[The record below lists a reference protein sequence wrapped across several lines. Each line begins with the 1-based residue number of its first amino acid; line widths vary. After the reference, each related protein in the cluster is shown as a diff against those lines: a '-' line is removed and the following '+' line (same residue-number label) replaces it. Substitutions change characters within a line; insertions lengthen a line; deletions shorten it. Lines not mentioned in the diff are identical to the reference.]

1 MGAALRAQAGED
13 GLSSRNFE
21 ALSRYIYDYSGIKMP
36 ITKLTMLEGR
46 LRRRLR
52 ATGISDF
59 NAYCDYLFKHGG
71 IDREAIHLIDAVTT
85 NKTDFFREPK
95 HFEYLSQNILPQWQK
110 RYPGQTFAVWNAGCS
125 SGEEPYTTAMTLMD
139 YHERVSPLKFSIVA
153 TDISTDIL
161 SKAARAVYEDE
172 KIGTI
177 PVEFRRKYL
186 LRSKDKNKRMVRI
199 VPELRDKVSFRR
211 LNFMDDFQFREK
223 MDLIFCRNVMI
234 YFDKK
239 TQTELVQKFC
249 NHLEP
254 GGHLFIGH
262 SESLAGADL
271 PLKQLAPATYQ
282 RI

>member
-1 MGAALRAQAGED
+1 MYDANGQTAPLMSDKE
-13 GLSSRNFE
+13 LKEFSEF
-21 ALSRYIYDYSGIKMP
+21 IYSELGIK
-36 ITKLTMLEGR
+36 ITQTKKTMLQAR
-46 LRRRLR
+46 LQRRLR
-52 ATGISDF
+52 TLNMKSYGQ
-59 NAYCDYLFKHGG
+59 YLEYLQTLRGL
-71 IDREAIHLIDAVTT
+71 EVELPQMVDAVTT
-85 NKTDFFREPK
+85 NTTSFFREPK
-95 HFEYLSQNILPQWQK
+95 HFEYLSQTILPQWQK
-110 RYPGQTFAVWNAGCS
+110 RYPGQTFSVWNAGCS
-125 SGEEPYTTAMTLMD
+125 SGEEPYTTAMTLMA
-139 YHERVSPLKFSIVA
+139 YHERVSPLRFTIVA

-161 SKAARAVYEDE
+161 KKAARAVYEDE

-186 LRSKDKNKRMVRI
+186 LRSKDRTKRMVRI
-199 VPELRDKVSFRR
+199 VPELRETVSFRR

-249 NHLEP
+249 NHLGP

-262 SESLAGADL
+262 SVSLAGADL
-271 PLKQLAPATYQ
+271 PLKQLAPATYM

>member
-1 MGAALRAQAGED
+1 
-13 GLSSRNFE
+13 
-21 ALSRYIYDYSGIKMP
+21 
-36 ITKLTMLEGR
+36 
-46 LRRRLR
+46 
-52 ATGISDF
+52 
-59 NAYCDYLFKHGG
+59 
-71 IDREAIHLIDAVTT
+71 
-85 NKTDFFREPK
+85 
-95 HFEYLSQNILPQWQK
+95 LSQVILPQWQK
-110 RYPGQTFAVWNAGCS
+110 KHPGQTFAVWNAGCS

-139 YHERVSPLKFSIVA
+139 YHERVNPLRFTIVA

-161 SKAARAVYEDE
+161 RKAARAVYEDE

-186 LRSKDKNKRMVRI
+186 LRSKDRSKRVVRI
-199 VPELRDKVSFRR
+199 IPELREKVSFRR

-239 TQTELVQKFC
+239 TQNELVQKFC

-271 PLKQLAPATYQ
+271 PLKQLAPATYM

>member
-1 MGAALRAQAGED
+1 MYDANGQTAPLMSDKE
-13 GLSSRNFE
+13 LKEFSEFISSE
-21 ALSRYIYDYSGIKMP
+21 LGIK
-36 ITKLTMLEGR
+36 ITQTKKTMLQAR
-46 LRRRLR
+46 LQRRLR
-52 ATGISDF
+52 TLNMKSYGQ
-59 NAYCDYLFKHGG
+59 YLEYLQTLRGL
-71 IDREAIHLIDAVTT
+71 EVELPQMVDAVTT
-85 NKTDFFREPK
+85 NTTSFFREPK
-95 HFEYLSQNILPQWQK
+95 HFEYLSQTILPQWQK
-110 RYPGQTFAVWNAGCS
+110 RYPGQTFSVWNAGCS

-139 YHERVSPLKFSIVA
+139 YHERVSPLKFTIVA

-161 SKAARAVYEDE
+161 NKAARAVYEDE

-186 LRSKDKNKRMVRI
+186 LRSKDKNKRLVRI
-199 VPELRDKVSFRR
+199 IPALRDKVSFRR

>member
-1 MGAALRAQAGED
+1 MYDANGQTAPLMTDKELKQFSE
-13 GLSSRNFE
+13 F
-21 ALSRYIYDYSGIKMP
+21 IYSELGIK
-36 ITKLTMLEGR
+36 ITQTKKTMLQAR
-46 LRRRLR
+46 LQRRLR
-52 ATGISDF
+52 TLNMRSYGQ
-59 NAYCDYLFKHGG
+59 YLEYLQSLKGL
-71 IDREAIHLIDAVTT
+71 EVELPQMVDAVTT
-85 NKTDFFREPK
+85 NTTSFFREPK
-95 HFEYLSQNILPQWQK
+95 HFDYLSQIILPQWQK
-110 RYPGQTFAVWNAGCS
+110 KHPGRTFAVWNAGCS

-139 YHERVSPLKFSIVA
+139 YHERVSPLRFTIVA

-161 SKAARAVYEDE
+161 KKAARAVYEDE

-186 LRSKDKNKRMVRI
+186 LRSKDRSRRMVRI
-199 VPELRDKVSFRR
+199 IPELRDTVSFRR

-239 TQTELVQKFC
+239 TQNELVQKFC

-254 GGHLFIGH
+254 GGYLFIGH
-262 SESLAGADL
+262 SESLAGTDL
-271 PLKQLAPATYQ
+271 PLKQMAPATYV

>member
-1 MGAALRAQAGED
+1 MNDAGGQTAPLMTDKE
-13 GLSSRNFE
+13 LKQFSEF
-21 ALSRYIYDYSGIKMP
+21 IYSELGIK
-36 ITKLTMLEGR
+36 ITQTKKTMLQAR
-46 LRRRLR
+46 LQRRLR
-52 ATGISDF
+52 TLNMKSYGQ
-59 NAYCDYLFKHGG
+59 YLEYLQSLRGL
-71 IDREAIHLIDAVTT
+71 EVELPQMVDAVTT
-85 NKTDFFREPK
+85 NTTSFFREPK
-95 HFEYLSQNILPQWQK
+95 HFEYLSQIILPQWQK
-110 RYPGQTFAVWNAGCS
+110 KHPGQTFAVWNAGCS

-139 YHERVSPLKFSIVA
+139 YHERVSPLRFTIVA

-161 SKAARAVYEDE
+161 KKAARAVYEDE

-186 LRSKDKNKRMVRI
+186 LRSKDRTKRMVRI
-199 VPELRDKVSFRR
+199 VPELRETVSFRR

-271 PLKQLAPATYQ
+271 PLKQLAPATYM

>member
-1 MGAALRAQAGED
+1 MHDAGGQTAPLMTDKE
-13 GLSSRNFE
+13 LKQFSEF
-21 ALSRYIYDYSGIKMP
+21 IYSELGIK
-36 ITKLTMLEGR
+36 ITQTKKTMLQAR
-46 LRRRLR
+46 LQRRLR
-52 ATGISDF
+52 TLGMKS
-59 NAYCDYLFKHGG
+59 YGEYLEYLQSLKGL
-71 IDREAIHLIDAVTT
+71 EVELPQMVDAVTT
-85 NKTDFFREPK
+85 NTTSFFREPK
-95 HFEYLSQNILPQWQK
+95 HFEYLSQVVLPQWQK
-110 RYPGQTFAVWNAGCS
+110 KHPGRTFAVWNAGCS

-139 YHERVSPLKFSIVA
+139 YHERVSPLRFTIVA

-161 SKAARAVYEDE
+161 KKAARAVYEEE

-177 PVEFRRKYL
+177 PVEFRRRYL
-186 LRSKDKNKRMVRI
+186 LRSKDRSRRMVRI
-199 VPELRDKVSFRR
+199 VAELREKVSFRR

-239 TQTELVQKFC
+239 TQTELVHKFC

-262 SESLAGADL
+262 SESLAGTDL
-271 PLKQLAPATYQ
+271 PLKQLAPATYM

>member
-1 MGAALRAQAGED
+1 MSDKELKEF
-13 GLSSRNFE
+13 SEF
-21 ALSRYIYDYSGIKMP
+21 IYSELGIK
-36 ITKLTMLEGR
+36 ITQTKKTMLQAR
-46 LRRRLR
+46 LQRRLR
-52 ATGISDF
+52 TLNMKSYGQ
-59 NAYCDYLFKHGG
+59 YLEYLQSLRGL
-71 IDREAIHLIDAVTT
+71 EVELPQMVDAVTT
-85 NKTDFFREPK
+85 NTTSFFREPK
-95 HFEYLSQNILPQWQK
+95 HFEYLSQSILPQWQ
-110 RYPGQTFAVWNAGCS
+110 RRHPGQTFAVWNAGCS

-186 LRSKDKNKRMVRI
+186 LRSKDKNKRLVRI